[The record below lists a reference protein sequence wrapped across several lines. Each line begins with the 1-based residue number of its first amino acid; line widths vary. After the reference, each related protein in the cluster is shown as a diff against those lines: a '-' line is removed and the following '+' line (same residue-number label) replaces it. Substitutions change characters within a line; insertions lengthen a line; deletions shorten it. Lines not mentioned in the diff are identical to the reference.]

1 MCTKT
6 IVKLFIKN
14 NAYLRNN
21 SDSND
26 FSIIYFVIVKNNLEL
41 HLRAKTDYNVL
52 RRFTMTFRKSR
63 PQFAQPL
70 S

>member
-21 SDSND
+21 FDSND
-26 FSIIYFVIVKNNLEL
+26 FSIINFDSVKNKWERCDASLKSIISSKPCRDL
-41 HLRAKTDYNVL
+41 KCTAKDHHEI
-52 RRFTMTFRKSR
+52 S
-63 PQFAQPL
+63 
-70 S
+70 